1 MTELRA
7 LCFAVVLGCVFQSAH
22 GQSVIGRVSD
32 ASTRGGVA
40 TALVVVVDSAGR
52 EYARTLAD
60 SAGVFRLVRLPT
72 KPRLLRVERFGY
84 APFQAE
90 LHLEK
95 NELLRVDVPLS
106 PAGVPAAPLEVTARR
121 VIRDPRLA
129 EFYQRMDFQERAGFG
144 RFLHREQIDSVSLP
158 VLTDYIARFTRVSVD
173 GAGDRAFIPGRGNC
187 GKVQLF
193 VDGLKTDQPI
203 NAVPVAAVEGVELY
217 RSRSELPMEYSYGQA
232 VDCGALLVWTRSG
245 PSQGKV
251 RFAGKVFIIALAV
264 GLSLVPIMDLR

>member
-1 MTELRA
+1 MLRPLCLSLALGCSAHSLRA
-7 LCFAVVLGCVFQSAH
+7 
-22 GQSVIGRVSD
+22 QSVIGRVSD
-32 ASTRGGVA
+32 VSTRGAVA
-40 TALVVVVDSAGR
+40 TALVLVVDSGGR
-52 EYARTLAD
+52 QYARALTD
-60 SAGVFRLVRLPT
+60 SLGVFRLVRLPT

-90 LHLEK
+90 LYLEK

-106 PAGVPAAPLEVTARR
+106 PVGIAAAPLVVTARR

-158 VLTDYIARFTRVSVD
+158 GLTDYIARFTRVSVD

-193 VDGLKTDQPI
+193 VDGIKTDQSI
-203 NAVPVAAVEGVELY
+203 NAVPVAAVEGAELY

-245 PSQGKV
+245 PTQGKV
-251 RFAGKVFIIALAV
+251 RFAGKVFIVALAV